1 MMQQGGCTVLYS
13 VHGVSTVQYCEQSV
27 PAWPR
32 VHCCEQVTNI
42 GTNTATG
49 TNTSNTGSWT
59 LTSGPQSGS
68 TLAVGVLGP
77 LAPLAP
83 LMTRVA
89 LVTM

>member
-59 LTSGPQSGS
+59 LTSGPSQTGS

-77 LAPLAP
+77 LAPL
-83 LMTRVA
+83 MTRVA

>member
-59 LTSGPQSGS
+59 LTSGPSQCWS

-77 LAPLAP
+77 LGPLGPLVAP
-83 LMTRVA
+83 